1 MKLVILAAGVGSRLY
16 PLTSDRPKA
25 MVEVNGKTLIQKQIE
40 EALKQGI
47 VPENI
52 YVVGGY
58 QIDALKK
65 VLPLG
70 VNLIENPDYATKNNV
85 YSVAL
90 LKDYLN
96 DGFILFNSDVIFAPE
111 ILAELFAEYY
121 PDVLVVDDVN
131 PLDEEDMKVVIE
143 DGYIAHISKKVDPK
157 KAQGEY
163 IGILRFAKETADKV
177 IARCNEMVEA
187 GEINGWYETAL
198 NTLLPELKIRPVS
211 TKGYLW
217 TEIDDFK
224 DLEYARE
231 IARKI
236 NW

>member
-1 MKLVILAAGVGSRLY
+1 MKLVILAAGVGSRLH
-16 PLTSDRPKA
+16 PLTADRPKA
-25 MVEVNGKTLIQKQIE
+25 MVEVNGKTLIQKQLE
-40 EALKQGI
+40 EAQKCGI
-47 VPENI
+47 KPEDI

-58 QIDALKK
+58 QIGALKQA
-65 VLPLG
+65 LPRE

-90 LKDYLN
+90 LRDHLN
-96 DGFILFNSDVIFAPE
+96 DGFILFNSDIVFAPE
-111 ILAELFAEYY
+111 ILQELMAENY

-143 DGYIAHISKKVDPK
+143 NGYITHISKKVNPND
-157 KAQGEY
+157 AQGEY
-163 IGILRFAKETADKV
+163 IGILRFSRDTAQKV
-177 IARCNEMVEA
+177 INRCWEMVEA
-187 GEINGWYETAL
+187 GEINGWYDL
-198 NTLLPELKIRPVS
+198 SELKIQPVS

-217 TEIDDFK
+217 TEIDDLK

-231 IARKI
+231 VAAKI